1 VGKLA
6 SEDYV
11 AGRTQFVST
20 QTKSA
25 TRPCPRLDFFG
36 IDFPDYWAYTY
47 REMDIFSCEQARGP
61 VGDSVKLDSFN
72 SSQPPSAPFNQLAP
86 TASRHTIKVVL
97 ISTYELGRQPFG
109 LASAAAWLRQVG
121 ADVTCLDLSREK
133 LDAAI
138 VRSAHLVA
146 FYVPMHTA
154 TRIAVRVVKIVREL
168 NPSAELC
175 AYGLYA
181 PMNAE
186 YLQEVGFNTILGGEF
201 EAGLAALVQRIG
213 DGHQQ
218 KSLSEISLERQ
229 QFLVPDRSDLPLLS
243 NYAQLLMPDGSRR
256 TVGYT
261 EASRGCKHL
270 CRHCPIVPV
279 YGGKFRIVQRDVVM
293 ADIRRQV
300 EAEAQHITFGDPDF
314 FNGVGHAIALVR
326 EFHQEF
332 PELTYDVTIKV
343 EHLLKHAEQLPLLL
357 NTGCAFVTSAV
368 ESVDDRILHYFDKC
382 HTRADFITVVDLF
395 KKLGLVLSP
404 TFVTFTPW
412 TTLEGYGDLLS
423 TLDMLDLVPNVAPIQ
438 YAIRLLIP
446 AGSRLLELKEVQ
458 DLIGNFDPE
467 SLSYPWKNPDPRMDA
482 LHTDLQEIIGKQVSG
497 ELDREGFFSEVVEN
511 VRLAGGGVTR
521 RATSTTADRHG
532 AAIPHMNEP
541 WYCCAEPTEEQIA
554 PF

>member
-1 VGKLA
+1 MDSFPVN
-6 SEDYV
+6 
-11 AGRTQFVST
+11 
-20 QTKSA
+20 
-25 TRPCPRLDFFG
+25 RP
-36 IDFPDYWAYTY
+36 
-47 REMDIFSCEQARGP
+47 SGP
-61 VGDSVKLDSFN
+61 VGNSVKLNSFN
-72 SSQPPSAPFNQLAP
+72 SSQPPSAPFNQLVP
-86 TASRHTIKVVL
+86 MASRHPAKVVL

-109 LASAAAWLRQVG
+109 LASAAAWLRQAG

-133 LDAAI
+133 LNASI
-138 VRSAHLVA
+138 VPSAQLVA

-186 YLQEVGFNTILGGEF
+186 YLREVGFNTILGGEF

-213 DGHQQ
+213 DGQ
-218 KSLSEISLERQ
+218 KRESLTETSLERQ
-229 QFLVPDRSDLPLLS
+229 QFLIPDRSDLPLLS

-300 EAEAQHITFGDPDF
+300 EAGAQHITFGDPDF
-314 FNGVGHAIALVR
+314 FNGIAHAIALIR
-326 EFHQEF
+326 EFHEEF
-332 PELTYDVTIKV
+332 RELTYDVTIKV

-357 NTGCAFVTSAV
+357 DTGCGFVTSAV
-368 ESVDDRILHYFDKC
+368 ESVDDQILHYFDKC

-412 TTLEGYGDLLS
+412 TTLEGYGELLT

-458 DLIGNFDPE
+458 DLIGEFDPE

-497 ELDREGFFSEVVEN
+497 ELDRAEFFSEVVEK
-511 VRLAGGGVTR
+511 VRQAGGRVTR
-521 RATSTTADRHG
+521 RPTSTPADRRG
-532 AAIPHMNEP
+532 VAIPHMNEP